1 MSWIL
6 NLADGLKNSP
16 SSATSTTK
24 STKTSTATTTT
35 TRVATATPTSTSSA
49 TTTMVLP
56 NNPSSTPA
64 TPQTPSPPIPSQQT
78 PQISSQFDTP
88 SGTMLDPRNVV
99 TEQKQEQK
107 QLQPPPRA
115 DGDAKEELKSGEEM
129 IWASIERLKTSIKT
143 IDAAVSQ
150 LTDRVAENKSYV
162 DDKFVQLNHRIT
174 LLDNS
179 IDSKIALA
187 NEELEK
193 RLMSRI
199 DSTKKSL
206 EDKVNNVKKQL
217 NDIPSS
223 SPPNTYDLGEEK
235 LLPVKNRLTLI
246 ESTTKGLPAL
256 NSSVQHIQNLCEA
269 ENKRHDD
276 LIKDLYQKLNTHFD
290 ECNEIAR
297 KSSLP
302 QMVQQNEF
310 PSHHQTQTTRHEFRP
325 PNFSSLPPLPHP
337 PRPHTF
343 PARHPHGGAS
353 PRNSVPVY
361 RQPPPSPQ
369 LPQAT
374 PHAIKQG
381 KAATDD
387 TVRRTTPP
395 PPPAGNDIMKKDPE
409 LIMCIDSNITHL
421 IPRKLCTTRRTHIQQ
436 IGKLSELNT
445 FIDNLENLRN
455 LKYFFFSVGC
465 NDIDYRNSDAVF
477 DLMKQTV
484 DNIRQKF
491 PGVKIILSEIT
502 PRMDERD
509 NEVIDTNTK
518 LNEYVA
524 QHDDLFLTTNS
535 NMRDEDF
542 FVDAKHFNQQCI
554 PRFAKNIK
562 IALGKA
568 FGYKGNQKHTVDHRK
583 HDSNPRQVSSDVKT
597 AMNLFKANLLQSI
610 TEAFE
615 RANF

>member
-24 STKTSTATTTT
+24 STITSTATTTTT

-310 PSHHQTQTTRHEFRP
+310 PSHHQTQTTRQEFRP
-325 PNFSSLPPLPHP
+325 AHFSSLPPLPYP
-337 PRPHTF
+337 P
-343 PARHPHGGAS
+343 
-353 PRNSVPVY
+353 
-361 RQPPPSPQ
+361 
-369 LPQAT
+369 
-374 PHAIKQG
+374 
-381 KAATDD
+381 
-387 TVRRTTPP
+387 
-395 PPPAGNDIMKKDPE
+395 
-409 LIMCIDSNITHL
+409 
-421 IPRKLCTTRRTHIQQ
+421 
-436 IGKLSELNT
+436 
-445 FIDNLENLRN
+445 
-455 LKYFFFSVGC
+455 
-465 NDIDYRNSDAVF
+465 
-477 DLMKQTV
+477 
-484 DNIRQKF
+484 
-491 PGVKIILSEIT
+491 
-502 PRMDERD
+502 
-509 NEVIDTNTK
+509 
-518 LNEYVA
+518 
-524 QHDDLFLTTNS
+524 
-535 NMRDEDF
+535 
-542 FVDAKHFNQQCI
+542 
-554 PRFAKNIK
+554 
-562 IALGKA
+562 
-568 FGYKGNQKHTVDHRK
+568 
-583 HDSNPRQVSSDVKT
+583 
-597 AMNLFKANLLQSI
+597 
-610 TEAFE
+610 
-615 RANF
+615 